1 MNSRKLT
8 VLTIIAGVL
17 ALGEFGSAVM
27 IWLEHTGPAAGALLA
42 ALFGLFLF
50 LLGAWLLPS
59 GRVTAGTIFVGL
71 LCLVEVAAAPPRWGP
86 ARRSRRPVSM
96 ACKTTCHAS
105 STSCRPPT
113 APRPPCEPG
122 ASHHHRTE
130 ICAPYTPA
138 HPRRLARATSR
149 EQPRQAHSAG
159 VTCQPERSSRRAV
172 ARKLV
177 TGRAKP

>member
-71 LCLVEVAAAPPRWGP
+71 LCLVEVAAAPPRWG
-86 ARRSRRPVSM
+86 RRGAHGGRCPWR
-96 ACKTTCHAS
+96 AK
-105 STSCRPPT
+105 
-113 APRPPCEPG
+113 PRVT
-122 ASHHHRTE
+122 H
-130 ICAPYTPA
+130 
-138 HPRRLARATSR
+138 
-149 EQPRQAHSAG
+149 PRQAAGRRPHPGRPASQGPLTTTALKSAPRTLPPTPG
-159 VTCQPERSSRRAV
+159 DSHGPPPGNSRD
-172 ARKLV
+172 
-177 TGRAKP
+177 KPAAPA